1 MSHESTIEI
10 DLDALVRNV
19 VRLRG
24 EVGPHC
30 GLCAVVKADAYG
42 LGAPELATT
51 MVRAGVDMLA
61 VYNAA
66 QAEALADL
74 DLRAPILA
82 LMPIRSIP
90 RASKLHQL
98 ALAKRLHLVVH
109 DLAHAHALGAIA
121 DALGL
126 RLPVHFEFDTGMSRG
141 GCCGDEADEV
151 VAALRSHA
159 SLELAGVMT
168 HFTDARMDPARTAQ
182 QLRSL
187 DDFVRRSGTA
197 IPKECVIHAANSHA
211 LLRDHATH
219 RSMVRFGLAWT
230 GLASDELPLLGAR
243 AGDGAVVEA
252 FEPIV
257 RWNSRIV
264 QVRRVEAGQSVGYG
278 SLWTA
283 RRRSTIGIVPVGYAD
298 GFPSTTGTGDPG
310 SGPAVRVRGVAGG
323 WFVAPLVGAVNM
335 DQIAVD
341 LTDSSVWSADPQRA
355 IHAAVEVYGSD
366 RSAPTHVARVAE
378 LAGIRPYELFCR
390 MSPRIPRVHQA
401 VPGGEFATLG
411 TVESRATRHAQASIG

>member
-19 VRLRG
+19 GRLRA
-24 EVGPHC
+24 EVGRHC

-42 LGAPELATT
+42 LGAPALAST

-74 DLRAPILA
+74 ELRVPILA

-90 RASKLHQL
+90 RGSRLHQL
-98 ALAKRLHLVVH
+98 ALAKRLHLVAH
-109 DLAHAHALGAIA
+109 DLSHTQSLGAIA

-126 RLPVHFEFDTGMSRG
+126 RLPVHFEFDSGMSRG
-141 GCCGDEADEV
+141 GCCGAEAEEV
-151 VAALRSHA
+151 VAAIGAHA
-159 SLELAGVMT
+159 GLELAGVMT
-168 HFTDARMDPARTAQ
+168 HFSDARLDPVRTAR
-182 QLRSL
+182 QLEEL
-187 DDFVRRSGTA
+187 DSFVRRAGAS
-197 IPKECVIHAANSHA
+197 IPKECVVHAANSHA
-211 LLRDHATH
+211 LLRDHDTH

-230 GLASDELPLLGAR
+230 GLASDELPLAR
-243 AGDGAVVEA
+243 AGDGADA

-257 RWNSRIV
+257 RWMSRIV

-283 RRRSTIGIVPVGYAD
+283 ARRSTIGLVPVGYAD
-298 GFPSTTGTGDPG
+298 GFPSTPGTG
-310 SGPAVRVRGVAGG
+310 SAVTGPAVRVRGTAGG

-335 DQIAVD
+335 DQVAVD
-341 LTDSSVWSADPQRA
+341 LTESSVWSTDPQRA
-355 IHAAVEVYGSD
+355 LHASVEVYGTD
-366 RSAPTHVARVAE
+366 RSAPTHVRRVAE

-390 MSPRIPRVHQA
+390 LSPRIPRSHMA
-401 VPGGEFATLG
+401 SRDGDLARLESGATP
-411 TVESRATRHAQASIG
+411 ESRGVQARLA